1 MSELY
6 TFDALKKFLKNNGC
20 IVGDSKGYKL
30 IRVDFEE
37 AYTNGKIDFKS
48 TGIFYLDEN
57 GFKRQGYMYQTRY
70 LVDKYGLPKF
80 HIFECETIRN
90 FLDKGVFDQYYSFST
105 ANTNDIIER
114 KTGKEFKNVSLSL
127 CGYCR
132 HMLHNMQA
140 EELFGEDM
148 VGIKALLVNSVSNT
162 QGFYDALGGS
172 EQNEMPEQVDIDMFG
187 YVKEWQKISEYIRE
201 KHQYVCE
208 NCGVILNG
216 FNKRFLEVHHING
229 NQLDNRE
236 YNLKCLC
243 IRCHSEIDKRHKENY
258 QVSRSN
264 RIRLQQYL
272 KCLSKGEFQF
282 SNSDTDSDIYPF

>member
-6 TFDALKKFLKNNGC
+6 TFDALKKYLEDNGC
-20 IVGDSKGYKL
+20 VLGDTSGYKL

-37 AYTNGKIDFKS
+37 AYTNGKIDFQPS
-48 TGIFYLDEN
+48 GIFYLDEH

-70 LVDKYGLPKF
+70 LVDRYGFPKF
-80 HIFECETIRN
+80 HIFECEAIRK
-90 FLDKGVFDQYYSFST
+90 FLDNGVFGQYYSFST

-132 HMLHNMQA
+132 NMLHNMQT

-148 VGIKALLVNSVSNT
+148 VGVKTMLINSVCNT
-162 QGFYDALGGS
+162 EGFYDALGGE
-172 EQNEMPEQVDIDMFG
+172 EQNEMPEQFDIDMFG
-187 YVKEWQKISEYIRE
+187 YVKDWQKISVYIR
-201 KHQYVCE
+201 KKRQYVCG

-229 NQLDNRE
+229 NKLDNRE
-236 YNLKCLC
+236 YNLQCLC
-243 IRCHSEIDKRHKENY
+243 IKCHSEIDGRHKENY
-258 QVSRSN
+258 QVSRGN
-264 RIRLQQYL
+264 RTRLQQYL
-272 KCLSKGEFQF
+272 KCLFKGEFEF
-282 SNSDTDSDIYPF
+282 LNDDAHKDYSV

>member
-1 MSELY
+1 M
-6 TFDALKKFLKNNGC
+6 
-20 IVGDSKGYKL
+20 
-30 IRVDFEE
+30 
-37 AYTNGKIDFKS
+37 
-48 TGIFYLDEN
+48 
-57 GFKRQGYMYQTRY
+57 
-70 LVDKYGLPKF
+70 
-80 HIFECETIRN
+80 
-90 FLDKGVFDQYYSFST
+90 
-105 ANTNDIIER
+105 
-114 KTGKEFKNVSLSL
+114 
-127 CGYCR
+127 
-132 HMLHNMQA
+132 
-140 EELFGEDM
+140 
-148 VGIKALLVNSVSNT
+148 NS
-162 QGFYDALGGS
+162 A
-172 EQNEMPEQVDIDMFG
+172 
-187 YVKEWQKISEYIRE
+187 EYIRE

-229 NQLDNRE
+229 NKLDNRE

>member
-114 KTGKEFKNVSLSL
+114 KTGKEFKNVSYL
-127 CGYCR
+127 YV
-132 HMLHNMQA
+132 
-140 EELFGEDM
+140 DI
-148 VGIKALLVNSVSNT
+148 VGICYITCKRKNFLV
-162 QGFYDALGGS
+162 
-172 EQNEMPEQVDIDMFG
+172 
-187 YVKEWQKISEYIRE
+187 KIW
-201 KHQYVCE
+201 
-208 NCGVILNG
+208 
-216 FNKRFLEVHHING
+216 LE
-229 NQLDNRE
+229 
-236 YNLKCLC
+236 
-243 IRCHSEIDKRHKENY
+243 
-258 QVSRSN
+258 
-264 RIRLQQYL
+264 
-272 KCLSKGEFQF
+272 
-282 SNSDTDSDIYPF
+282 

>member
-20 IVGDSKGYKL
+20 IVVDSKGYKL

-105 ANTNDIIER
+105 ANTNDII
-114 KTGKEFKNVSLSL
+114 
-127 CGYCR
+127 
-132 HMLHNMQA
+132 
-140 EELFGEDM
+140 
-148 VGIKALLVNSVSNT
+148 
-162 QGFYDALGGS
+162 
-172 EQNEMPEQVDIDMFG
+172 
-187 YVKEWQKISEYIRE
+187 
-201 KHQYVCE
+201 
-208 NCGVILNG
+208 
-216 FNKRFLEVHHING
+216 
-229 NQLDNRE
+229 
-236 YNLKCLC
+236 
-243 IRCHSEIDKRHKENY
+243 
-258 QVSRSN
+258 
-264 RIRLQQYL
+264 
-272 KCLSKGEFQF
+272 
-282 SNSDTDSDIYPF
+282 